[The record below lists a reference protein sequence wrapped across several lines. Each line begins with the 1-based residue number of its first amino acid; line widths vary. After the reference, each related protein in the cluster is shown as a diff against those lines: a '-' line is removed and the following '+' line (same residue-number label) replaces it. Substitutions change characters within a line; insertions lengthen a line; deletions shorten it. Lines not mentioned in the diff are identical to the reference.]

1 MRLTLPLAAA
11 ALLTLSAAPVWAQAG
26 TAGPSASP
34 PLVNSPGGPGV
45 IVVDPMMPR
54 SGEVPGNAGTAG
66 PSNSPPMASPSST
79 GTVIVA
85 PPASGMDSALTPSR
99 SGQIPGAAGTS
110 GPSNSPPLVNQVR

>member
-26 TAGPSASP
+26 TAGPSESP
-34 PLVNSPGGPGV
+34 PLVNSPSGPGV
-45 IVVDPMMPR
+45 VVVDPMMPR

-66 PSNSPPMASPSST
+66 PSNSPPLAYPSTT

-85 PPASGMDSALTPSR
+85 PPGE
-99 SGQIPGAAGTS
+99 IPGAAGTA
-110 GPSNSPPLVNQVR
+110 GPSNSPPLVVQPR